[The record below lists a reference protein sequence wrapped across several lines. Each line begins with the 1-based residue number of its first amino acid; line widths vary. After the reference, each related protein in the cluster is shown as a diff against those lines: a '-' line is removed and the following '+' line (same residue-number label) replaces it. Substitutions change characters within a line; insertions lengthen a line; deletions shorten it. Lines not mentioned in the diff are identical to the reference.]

1 MVAEAKVDSPA
12 MKSSISEEE
21 QKLNPLKMI
30 SLLSVLY
37 NIKERPPISV
47 ANTDNR
53 IRVRDFMTDQMVF
66 GCLRFLMIQKLDI
79 SPHLGLP
86 FNMELG

>member
-12 MKSSISEEE
+12 IKSSMSEEE

-53 IRVRDFMTDQMVF
+53 IRVRDFMTDQKVF
-66 GCLRFLMIQKLDI
+66 WLSSFFDDSKIRHI
-79 SPHLGLP
+79 PAPRAP
-86 FNMELG
+86 F